1 MGSISTSFT
10 GFARSVADSCL
21 GSYHH
26 PDDSRS
32 KLLLVVSRSIFALLR
47 GSPYLVLNRLDSP
60 PPSFS
65 NTSPASSGSEVTT
78 SRQGFFGSNS
88 HQTNLTPPPPS
99 PSSAMPLPVSPLSHS
114 SPENPPC
121 WLNPCFI
128 ISEKSSDLS

>member
-21 GSYHH
+21 GSYH

-65 NTSPASSGSEVTT
+65 NTSPAFLLSTAHLEV
-78 SRQGFFGSNS
+78 R
-88 HQTNLTPPPPS
+88 
-99 PSSAMPLPVSPLSHS
+99 
-114 SPENPPC
+114 
-121 WLNPCFI
+121 
-128 ISEKSSDLS
+128 